1 LAILINS
8 LLQVLFMKRS
18 LLALSVALVV
28 AVFLIVGGASLNAY
42 KIQNLMDAI
51 ATQCIGQGSW
61 TMNENCNG
69 YGTKTNGSALYNNF
83 QSLSA
88 SSPDSDSTA
97 ILIVIIVILL
107 AYIFETRMQ
116 NPSKRKSRKSYHANR
131 ARKQ

>member
-1 LAILINS
+1 
-8 LLQVLFMKRS
+8 MKRG
-18 LLALSVALVV
+18 LIALSIVLIIA
-28 AVFLIVGGASLNAY
+28 AFLTVGVASLNPY
-42 KIQNLMDAI
+42 KIQTLMDAL

-107 AYIFETRMQ
+107 AYIFETKRQ
-116 NPSKRKSRKSYHANR
+116 SPSKRRPRKSYRANR
-131 ARKQ
+131 ARKRGIGRTSQKTY